1 MRVFPRL
8 FGGGPDEADKAY
20 SVLRTVIGKGGPA
33 NTEDGIDGLWRRT
46 RALGIAS
53 GTSAYRRA
61 TFQAFPSL
69 ATDLVDYYER
79 ALGVTASDNDTEVS
93 RRGVVAALWPSR
105 AGISASDIENDLKK
119 IDSRFMLIT
128 PNEAT
133 QTVTCN
139 GRTFGDDDAES
150 PFGAAGF
157 SALGFFSS
165 RAILRVRF
173 EVNHSP
179 LTATERRSLTQ
190 SKTRLGVAVSA
201 WVDFT
206 VTTSTG
212 FIPGVSPLGLTGL
225 AA

>member
-1 MRVFPRL
+1 MRAFPRL
-8 FGGGPDEADKAY
+8 IGGGPDEADKAY
-20 SVLRTVIGKGGPA
+20 AALRTVIGKGGPA

-61 TFQAFPSL
+61 AYQAFPSL
-69 ATDLVDYYER
+69 ATDLIDYYER
-79 ALGVTASDNDTEVS
+79 ALGVTASDNETDVS
-93 RRGVVAALWPSR
+93 RRAVIAALWPSR
-105 AGISASDIENDLKK
+105 TGISASDIESDLRK
-119 IDSRFMLIT
+119 IDSRISLIS
-128 PNEAT
+128 PNDAT
-133 QTVTCN
+133 QSVTCD
-139 GRTFGDDDAES
+139 GRTFGDAAES
-150 PFGAAGF
+150 PFGGTGY

-165 RAILRVRF
+165 RAILRVRL

-201 WVDFT
+201 WADYT

-225 AA
+225 SA